1 VCASGAGLL
10 VDRGVDGGSAAELDD
25 AGPGFDGGA
34 AVADFIAELA
44 HVAGAAAA
52 AVGSDPDGESVLGWV
67 REGSAPLLSANFSNS
82 NPCFPNA
89 RMTVSELIVA
99 VMNLQC
105 TSKLPQSAVL
115 AIFDLLRQLCPDGHL
130 LPTYYHMKKAMPSL
144 GLFVMGSV
152 DVCINGCVIFGPSIV
167 LQKNRPIEECCPRCS
182 ANRYEMARPRKVHF
196 SCIIH
201 VYACMNNATTCM
213 MNNMLTSPFLHLC
226 AHVCA
231 ANVAP
236 LFD

>member
-1 VCASGAGLL
+1 MAGL
-10 VDRGVDGGSAAELDD
+10 V
-25 AGPGFDGGA
+25 
-34 AVADFIAELA
+34 

-52 AVGSDPDGESVLGWV
+52 AGDSDPAGESVLGWV

-89 RMTVSELIVA
+89 RMTVTELIVA

-144 GLFVMGSV
+144 GLFVMSSV
-152 DVCINGCVIFGPSIV
+152 DVCINGCAIFGPSIA
-167 LQKNRPIEECCPRCS
+167 LQKNRTTEERCPHCGT
-182 ANRYEMARPRKVHF
+182 NRYEMARPRKVH
-196 SCIIH
+196 
-201 VYACMNNATTCM
+201 Y
-213 MNNMLTSPFLHLC
+213 
-226 AHVCA
+226 
-231 ANVAP
+231 
-236 LFD
+236 